1 MAVAVHLKLLVP
13 HAKKGNR
20 GGPESIC
27 KRKEVAGTAH
37 STAVTLGSL
46 LTPPH

>member
-20 GGPESIC
+20 GGPDSIC

-37 STAVTLGSL
+37 STWLFANTAPLKI
-46 LTPPH
+46 